1 MKPQRTTRVVLA
13 VVLALLV
20 VVPLWAA
27 PAQAR
32 PRQTSDGA
40 PGRVLVVAIPRLTW
54 QQVADGDLPHLEAF
68 LRESAVGDL
77 SLRTIGPRTSLGEAY
92 VTLGAGNR
100 AGARD
105 GDAGRMLE
113 VDERYENGTAA
124 QAYERRTGWPVTG
137 DLLHLS
143 ISAIT
148 ATNNRYLYGAEPG
161 ALGSALGAAGFTPAV
176 VGNADIELSSA
187 SQVTFDPAAPTGEPN
202 DEENNTDSQIGIGAD
217 TAVIA
222 SIEPVSGES
231 RPAGLALMNRRGQVA
246 IGSITRDL
254 LRRDPA
260 APFGVRMSSTA
271 VVEAFDEVW
280 DDGAV
285 TLVELSDLER
295 ADQYRSRAAAPQAQA
310 LVQAALARS
319 DRLLG
324 DLLERTGPDDLVVVL
339 SPAAPRSGETLT
351 PIAVRG
357 PGFASGTLSSGTTR
371 RAGYVTLSDVA
382 PTILEQLG
390 IDRPDVMTGSTIEAD
405 NSGDVGEGRYE
416 HFLESNRSTAFRDS
430 SVTTITITFVVL
442 QILLALIALG
452 AVLVG
457 TPALRRIAA
466 GMGLVIMST
475 PVVTFAMGIVPT
487 YRIGFWPYV
496 LVMYLGAVGV
506 ALLATRM
513 GRLVDDRRR
522 PVLVASV
529 PVALTYAL
537 LVVDITTGGRLQLN
551 TIFGYS
557 PLVAGRFAGFGN
569 PAYSLLSMGAVLL
582 SCSLWALFDGDRAG
596 PTRTRLVG
604 VVIGLFALTVVMDG
618 HPAFGSD
625 VGGVLSI
632 IPTGFLVVW
641 LLLGRQVRARLV
653 VVSGAVTLGA
663 LAVFS
668 AIDLSRPESKQ
679 THLGRLVRS
688 VFGGEGGGGLG
699 TVLERK
705 LNSNLTVLTNSIWT
719 LTVPLALILVLVL
732 LTVRPEGLRTHVP
745 DTTWMRA
752 CLWGGLTMCV
762 LGMAVNDSGIAIPA
776 VMFLLFVPF
785 VLQQVL
791 GDPADDVVEPGPG
804 PAEPE
809 LEEAL
814 RS

>member
-1 MKPQRTTRVVLA
+1 M
-13 VVLALLV
+13 
-20 VVPLWAA
+20 
-27 PAQAR
+27 
-32 PRQTSDGA
+32 
-40 PGRVLVVAIPRLTW
+40 
-54 QQVADGDLPHLEAF
+54 LEA
-68 LRESAVGDL
+68 E
-77 SLRTIGPRTSLGEAY
+77 
-92 VTLGAGNR
+92 
-100 AGARD
+100 
-105 GDAGRMLE
+105 
-113 VDERYENGTAA
+113 ERYENGTAT
-124 QAYERRTGWPVTG
+124 QAYQRRTGWPVTG

-143 ISAIT
+143 ISAIV
-148 ATNNRYLYGAEPG
+148 ATNDRYLYGAEPG

-202 DEENNTDSQIGIGAD
+202 DDANNTDSQIGIGAD

-246 IGSITRDL
+246 HGSITRDL

-271 VVEAFDEVW
+271 VLDAVDEVW
-280 DDGAV
+280 DDGVV

-295 ADQYRSRAAAPQAQA
+295 ADQYRSRAAAPQAQE
-310 LVQAALARS
+310 LVQAALGRS

-324 DLLERTGPDDLVVVL
+324 DLLERTGPDDLVVVV

-351 PIAVRG
+351 PIAIRG
-357 PGFASGTLSSGTTR
+357 PGFASGILTSGTTR
-371 RAGYVTLSDVA
+371 RPGYVTLPDVA

-390 IDRPDVMTGSTIEAD
+390 VDRPDVMTGSAIEAS
-405 NSGDVGEGRYE
+405 NSGDVGAGRYE
-416 HFLESNRSTAFRDS
+416 QFLERNRATAFRDS
-430 SVTTITITFVVL
+430 SVTSITITFVVL
-442 QILLALIALG
+442 QIVLALVALG
-452 AVLVG
+452 AVLFG
-457 TPALRRIAA
+457 TPALRRLGAST
-466 GMGLVIMST
+466 GLVVMST
-475 PVVTFAMGIVPT
+475 PVVSFAMGIVPS
-487 YRIGFWPYV
+487 YRIGFWPY
-496 LVMYLGAVGV
+496 LVAMYAGAGVV
-506 ALLATRM
+506 ALAATRV
-513 GRLVDDRRR
+513 GRLVDGPRRS
-522 PVLVASV
+522 VLVATV

-537 LVVDITTGGRLQLN
+537 LVIDISTGGRLQLN

-582 SCSLWALFDGDRAG
+582 SCSLWALFDGDRPG
-596 PTRTRLVG
+596 PTRTRLVA
-604 VVIGLFALTVVMDG
+604 VVVGLFLLTVVMDG
-618 HPAFGSD
+618 HPALGSD

-641 LLLGRQVRARLV
+641 LLLGRRVRPRLV
-653 VVSGAVTLGA
+653 AVSAAVTLGA
-663 LAVFS
+663 LALFS
-668 AIDLSRPESKQ
+668 AVDLSRPESKQ

-688 VFGGEGGGGLG
+688 VFDGDGGGGLG

-705 LNSNLTVLTNSIWT
+705 VNSNLTVLTNSIWT
-719 LTVPLALILVLVL
+719 LTVPLALILLVVL
-732 LTVRPEGLRTHVP
+732 LTVRPESLRTHVP

-776 VMFLLFVPF
+776 VMFLLFVPY

-791 GDPADDVVEPGPG
+791 EDPEPEAPERE
-804 PAEPE
+804 PTAPRALAAEPDR
-809 LEEAL
+809 AG
-814 RS
+814 RA